1 LNKIAEQIQ
10 QEYRNKR
17 ELSNYS
23 IFDIESSLKKLAEK
37 GLIWVLKDMEDIS
50 ELEEAGIEKYLN
62 DYRANQIYDN
72 LEDYFY
78 LSPKR
83 SDDNNILSIFTKNN
97 IRTKTII
104 ENSSPP

>member
-1 LNKIAEQIQ
+1 
-10 QEYRNKR
+10 
-17 ELSNYS
+17 
-23 IFDIESSLKKLAEK
+23 
-37 GLIWVLKDMEDIS
+37 MEDIS

-83 SDDNNILSIFTKNN
+83 SDDNNILSNFTKNN